1 MDVTKLAEATLPTGE
16 TIELHE
22 ILHLFYWVQRSG
34 HVVTVY
40 GQTVTSSALT
50 RIRDQRVLWSDDG
63 NRLLVYP

>member
-22 ILHLFYWVQRSG
+22 ARGAFYWIQRSG

-50 RIRDQRVLWSDDG
+50 YVLGQHVLWNHDD
-63 NRLLVYP
+63 NSLLVYP

>member
-1 MDVTKLAEATLPTGE
+1 MDVTKLAEANPPTGV

-22 ILHLFYWVQRSG
+22 ILGLFYWVQRSG

-40 GQTVTSSALT
+40 GQTITSSALT
-50 RIRDQRVLWSDDG
+50 RVRDQHVLWSDDG